1 MNVKELIEKLSL
13 EDPNMQ
19 VVVNAYECGYDAL
32 EEVVVVKMVQN
43 FNRGEK
49 YWEGEFDEVYGD
61 TLSSEVES
69 ALLLPRKN

>member
-19 VVVNAYECGYDAL
+19 VVVNAYECGYDTL